1 MSQHAEELRNFFELI
16 TTGRDVRGPS
26 SPEDLAAVSI
36 LSEPVVEHFRGD
48 EREITA
54 FPALAF
60 QLSGKVDRSDWDVGP
75 LVRVIGQDAAIAAH
89 VIKAANSAYYA
100 GVKEIET
107 LPDAVVRMGTKQ
119 AADVAVAAAVKA
131 LFDPGIRAAQRTLP
145 DVWNRLWVHSL
156 RTAAGARWLALSV
169 GKGDP
174 ERAFLGGLLHDIGKT
189 FALRSLTSLIV
200 SGVLKASVSEEVAF
214 EILER
219 VHCEVGVEVAVFWNF
234 PEYLT
239 SICLLHHGASPPP
252 DDAAELHLIRVASG
266 MDEILGHSWYDPSL
280 IQEMQIS
287 AEILGVDAA
296 TLYKLAE
303 RLPTLGEQ
311 LTSGF

>member
-1 MSQHAEELRNFFELI
+1 MSQHAEDLRNFFTLI
-16 TTGRDVRGPS
+16 TTGRDEQGPP
-26 SPEDLAAVSI
+26 SPEDAAAVSI
-36 LSEPVVEHFRGD
+36 LSESVLEHFRSD
-48 EREITA
+48 DREITA

-100 GVKEIET
+100 GVREIET
-107 LPDAVVRMGTKQ
+107 LPDAVVRMGTRE

-131 LFDPGIRAAQRTLP
+131 LFDPEVRAAQRTLP
-145 DVWNRLWVHSL
+145 TVWNRLWIHSL
-156 RTAAGARWLALSV
+156 RTAAGARWLAASL

-189 FALRSLTSLIV
+189 FALRSLTTLIV
-200 SGVLKASVSEEVAF
+200 SNVLKAPVPEGVAQA
-214 EILER
+214 ILEK
-219 VHCEVGVEVAVFWNF
+219 VHCELGVEVAVFWNF

-239 SICLLHHGASPPP
+239 SICLLHHGFSPPP
-252 DDAAELHLIRVASG
+252 DEAAELHLIRVASG
-266 MDEILGHSWYDPSL
+266 MDEILSHSWYDPTL

-287 AEILGVDAA
+287 AGILGVDAA

-303 RLPTLGEQ
+303 QLPTLGEQ
-311 LTSGF
+311 LASGF